1 MKRVK
6 VKGNEILL
14 QKSKTKYRIKVPKL
28 KTRKYVNF
36 NNILKGP
43 LFDKVC
49 LHVKLLWSCS
59 TLCDP
64 MDCRPPGASVH
75 GILQARILE

>member
-6 VKGNEILL
+6 VRGNEILL

-28 KTRKYVNF
+28 F

-49 LHVKLLWSCS
+49 LHAKLLWSCS